1 MSSRPLDPAYRRVSV
16 EEFLD
21 MDFRGAKAELDDGII
36 YMMSGGSEAHAR
48 VAANLIIAL
57 GSRLRG
63 SGCRPYGS
71 DFAAR
76 TGPASI
82 RFPDVSVYCRPLE
95 PGDTTKQLLGD
106 PQVVIEVLSPSTS
119 SLDQVTKLSEYRS
132 LAGVREIVFVDTVG
146 ERVRIVRRT
155 GDENWSD
162 DWLPA
167 GADMALPSLGLAL
180 PHDEIF
186 AED

>member
-48 VAANLIIAL
+48 VAINIATGL
-57 GSRLRG
+57 RSRLRG
-63 SGCRPYGS
+63 SGCRAYGS
-71 DFAAR
+71 DFAVR
-76 TGPASI
+76 TGAASV
-82 RFPDVSVYCRPLE
+82 RLPDVSVYCRPLE
-95 PGDTTKQLLGD
+95 PGDTTKKLLGD
-106 PQVVIEVLSPSTS
+106 PQVIFEVLSPSTS

-132 LAGVREIVFVDTVG
+132 LAGVREIVFVDTVR

-155 GDENWSD
+155 GEENWSD

-180 PHDEIF
+180 PHAEIF